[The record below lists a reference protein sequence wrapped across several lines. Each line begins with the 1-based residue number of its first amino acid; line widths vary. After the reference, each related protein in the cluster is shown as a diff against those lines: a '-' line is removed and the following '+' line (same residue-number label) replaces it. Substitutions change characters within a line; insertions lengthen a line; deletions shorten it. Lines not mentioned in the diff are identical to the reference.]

1 MNESETNNYSSHEPK
16 INKVR
21 TKVANTLEVLAW
33 TLEVFVVM
41 AGLAIAVALTFQ
53 GYSEFNFLIF
63 ISSTLILGL
72 LAIFELVK
80 IPTAQLFVSEKKF
93 TVRLICILVLFGISF
108 TTFETMY
115 QGVELLQHQR
125 KQVIRDQEMVL
136 QSKKA
141 QANSL
146 RKKLELIPDGVKK
159 SISQEELRIM
169 SLSEL
174 ERQELEL
181 SLLNKKISTIIE
193 NDNLQAKILIE
204 ESLKQASKDLE
215 KADILIA
222 RLSEELRKDIKVL
235 NTQLTVELEKSFFR
249 DKQVT
254 KEANSRIDKRGQRF
268 NDEKKV
274 LLATREELGRAQKDL
289 RSNLMQLTVLSAG
302 AELAIQDLKDQ
313 RAILQGNM
321 SNLRT
326 STRATKITNV
336 NALKNKEILRDEFL
350 ENLITLD
357 DLVQLATADLIF
369 LKEQNV
375 IFRIAGYLFQKE
387 VHEIS
392 TEEFSFFNHI
402 FISSMA
408 LIIATIP
415 FLIAGLSTAIK
426 IQHSTAKT
434 KNPHTILETAKS
446 FYELREA
453 SQVTNLKV
461 KAKNDTEY
469 IRELKIKV
477 QKLKSHSLS
486 QDQTAKGLQGKVE
499 REERKNSRL
508 TEQLS
513 KKPKHTVEK
522 IVETIES
529 KPEIIYIPVPD
540 SWEGGNND
548 E

>member
-1 MNESETNNYSSHEPK
+1 MNQSKIDNSSSHEPR
-16 INKVR
+16 INMVR
-21 TKVANTLEVLAW
+21 TRVANTLEVLAW
-33 TLEVFVVM
+33 TLEVFVVL

-53 GYSEFNFLIF
+53 SYNEFNFLIF

-93 TVRLICILVLFGISF
+93 TVRLICILVLCGISF

-136 QSKKA
+136 QSKQA

-146 RKKLELIPDGVKK
+146 RKKLELIPDGTKK

-169 SLSEL
+169 SLSDL

-193 NDNLQAKILIE
+193 NDNLQAKILTE
-204 ESLKQASKDLE
+204 ESLTAASADIE
-215 KADILIA
+215 KADILMA
-222 RLSEELRKDIKVL
+222 RLSEELRGDIKLL
-235 NTQLTVELEKSFFR
+235 NTQLAVELEKSLFR

-254 KEANSRIDKRGQRF
+254 KEANNRIDKREQRF

-274 LLATREELGRAQKDL
+274 LLATREELGRAQKNL
-289 RSNLMQLTVLSAG
+289 RSDLMQLTVLSAG
-302 AELAIQDLKDQ
+302 AELAIKNLKDQ
-313 RAILQGNM
+313 RAILQVNIR
-321 SNLRT
+321 NLRT
-326 STRATKITNV
+326 KTRAIKITNV
-336 NALKNKEILRDEFL
+336 NSLKNKEILRDEFL

-387 VHEIS
+387 VNEIT
-392 TEEFSFFNHI
+392 TEEFSFFNNI

-426 IQHSTAKT
+426 IQNSTAKT
-434 KNPHTILETAKS
+434 KNPHKILEAAKS
-446 FYELREA
+446 LYELREA
-453 SQVTNLKV
+453 SQVTNYKE
-461 KAKNDTEY
+461 KAKNNIEY
-469 IRELKIKV
+469 IRELKLKV
-477 QKLKSHSLS
+477 QQLKSHSLS

-499 REERKNSRL
+499 REERKNSKLR
-508 TEQLS
+508 EQLS

-522 IVETIES
+522 VVETIES
-529 KPEIIYIPVPD
+529 KPEIIYVPVPD

-548 E
+548 G